1 MGLLDGKKGL
11 ILGLAN
17 DHSIA
22 WGIAQA
28 MYREG
33 ADLGFTF
40 LGEALEKRVR
50 PLAESLN
57 AKLIESCDVGNDD
70 DITRLMERVREV
82 YGQIDILVHA
92 IAFANRDEIKGE
104 YLNVTRAGFITAL
117 EISAY
122 SLTALVK
129 AAGDMLCPGASVL
142 TLTYHGSQQV
152 IPNYNVM
159 GVAKAALEA
168 SVRYLAADL
177 GPRGIR
183 VNAVSA
189 GPIRTLAASG
199 IAGFRTLHRQVA
211 DASPLRRN
219 VTIEDVGNTATWLSS
234 DMAGGI
240 TGEIIYVDA
249 GFNIIGVSTV
259 SESS

>member
-1 MGLLDGKKGL
+1 MGLLEGKKAL

-28 MYREG
+28 LHSEG
-33 ADLGFTF
+33 AELGFTF
-40 LGEALEKRVR
+40 IGEALEKRVR

-57 AKLIESCDVGNDD
+57 ATLIEPCDVGSDEQID
-70 DITRLMERVREV
+70 HLMARVREQF
-82 YGQIDILVHA
+82 GRIDILIHA
-92 IAFANRDEIKGE
+92 VAFAHRDEIKGE
-104 YLNVTRAGFITAL
+104 YLNVTREGFLTAM

-129 AAGDMLCPGASVL
+129 SAGDLLQPGASVL
-142 TLTYHGSQQV
+142 TMTYHGSQQV

-168 SVRYLAADL
+168 SMRYLAVDL

-183 VNAVSA
+183 VNAISA
-189 GPIRTLAASG
+189 GPIRTLAAAG
-199 IAGFRTLHRQVA
+199 IAGFRTLHKVVA
-211 DASPLRRN
+211 EASPLRRN
-219 VTIEDVGNTATWLSS
+219 VTIEDVGNTAAWLCS
-234 DMAGGI
+234 DRAAGI
-240 TGEIIYVDA
+240 TGEIVYVDS
-249 GFNIIGVSTV
+249 GFNIIGVHV
-259 SESS
+259 EDESS

>member
-11 ILGLAN
+11 ILGIAN

-28 MYREG
+28 LHREG
-33 ADLGFTF
+33 ADLGFTYV
-40 LGEALEKRVR
+40 GEALERRVR
-50 PLAESLN
+50 PLAESLGSRLV
-57 AKLIESCDVGNDD
+57 APCDVGSDEQID
-70 DITRLMERVREV
+70 ALMQQAREV

-92 IAFANRDEIKGE
+92 IAFANRDELNGS
-104 YLNVTRAGFITAL
+104 YLKTTRAGFRTAL

-129 AAGDMLCPGASVL
+129 AADDLLKPGAAVL

-168 SVRYLAADL
+168 SVRYLAVDL
-177 GPRGIR
+177 GPRGVR
-183 VNAVSA
+183 VNAISA

-199 IAGFRTLHRQVA
+199 IAGFRTLHRQFA
-211 DASPLRRN
+211 ENAPLRRN
-219 VTIEDVGNTATWLSS
+219 VTIEDVGNAALWLCSDLSS
-234 DMAGGI
+234 AM
-240 TGEIIYVDA
+240 TGEVVYVDA
-249 GFNIIGVSTV
+249 GFHHVGISVP
-259 SESS
+259 E